1 MGKLSNIRQSTKR
14 GVLMPETNE
23 SLVLRIQ
30 SGEKDLIYELWS
42 RNQPLIKQTV
52 KQFECVQYP
61 EEVDKKGKKSRNS
74 DLMQESFLCL
84 AESLPEYDQDRG
96 KFTTFYFSRLKWWL
110 IRVINASRGVSVPS
124 AFASLQHRYN
134 RYINGYYME
143 HGFYPDDNTVADA
156 LKMDHKTLQ
165 AVKGINLSVAS
176 LDVPIG
182 YDSDTELWEL
192 IEDGSAAEID
202 DCVTALYNQELLRVW
217 DSIDRVVTSREGE
230 MLRLRFCK
238 GLKLEKVGDRYGLTK
253 ERVRMI
259 IDNALVKI
267 RQNGICMKEITA
279 LGDGETRSYYLG
291 GFGHYKNN
299 RFTSSTEK
307 RAIKNTEK
315 YFERKQRNRIDKVED
330 TASLEAELIEFFGDV
345 V

>member
-1 MGKLSNIRQSTKR
+1 MESNEQLAIKA
-14 GVLMPETNE
+14 
-23 SLVLRIQ
+23 Q
-30 SGEKDLIYELWS
+30 SGDKGALNQLWEQ
-42 RNQPLIKQTV
+42 NQPLIKQTV
-52 KQFECVQYP
+52 RRFECVQYP
-61 EEVDKKGKKSRNS
+61 EEVDKKGNKSRNS

-84 AESLPEYDQDRG
+84 SECLLEYNQSKS
-96 KFTTFYFSRLKWWL
+96 KFTTFYLQRLKWHL
-110 IRVINASRGVSVPS
+110 ISVINASKGVSVPS

-134 RYINGYYME
+134 RYINRYYME

-165 AVKGINLSVAS
+165 AVKGISLSVTS

-182 YDSDTELWEL
+182 YDGDTELWEL

-202 DCVTALYNQELLRVW
+202 DCVTALYNQELLKVW
-217 DSIDRVVTSREGE
+217 DSIDRVVTSRERE

-238 GLKLEKVGDRYGLTK
+238 GLTLETIGERYGLTK

-259 IDNALVKI
+259 IDNCLVKV
-267 RQNGICMKEITA
+267 RQNGICMREITA

-315 YFERKQRNRIDKVED
+315 YFKRKQRNRIDKVED